1 MVFSKEGYGA
11 NILNVKMDW
20 PCNNNFSD
28 DEQVKNSRKKNK
40 EQIFILRHSL
50 HTLFSTGMLS
60 ETRIY

>member
-1 MVFSKEGYGA
+1 MVFSKEGYGT

-28 DEQVKNSRKKNK
+28 DEQVKNSRKYKK
-40 EQIFILRHSL
+40 KIFILRHSL